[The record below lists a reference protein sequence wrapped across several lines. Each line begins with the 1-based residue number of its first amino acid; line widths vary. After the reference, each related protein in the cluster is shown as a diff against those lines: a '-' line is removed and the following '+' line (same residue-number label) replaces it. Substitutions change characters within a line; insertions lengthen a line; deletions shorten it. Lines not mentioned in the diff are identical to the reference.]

1 MIDAPPGHI
10 RDSEDDVSIILNTKE
25 LFEEQDKKE
34 NVEVRSKIKLFSPT
48 EEVLQTWKHLDVA
61 LLSLLQD
68 IMLTPIP
75 SNQYLLPVA

>member
-10 RDSEDDVSIILNTKE
+10 RDSEGDVSIILNTKE